1 MDNAGNFDQVFD
13 IYRLEQWAMV
23 NNGFV
28 YGKGGVTSSSR
39 LVQAGSWGSHPLLTS
54 LAPDMNE
61 ENADITNQVL
71 MGGTPS
77 LTSRLRE
84 LERYKENKSFK
95 VAKYPGILMTTPYSE
110 LMSAYKQKAV
120 DNNTFEYHEISDI
133 PSNKSLSDFCPV
145 GEEYCIL
152 ETEGSLNIA
161 KNFNCDGKGLIIAKG
176 DITITPDLTS
186 GDSIDEAC
194 IILSGG
200 NINIKPG
207 KGLGIIGD
215 PPEYDEVHGYL
226 IANGEIVIEKHS
238 DPPDIDSSSNQ
249 PGLYVKGG
257 LSAFTPNL
265 SGPAAVYNEREIY
278 FGHMGIYPVLVVD
291 SNAKYGF
298 LSTGVFGSQIDI
310 FKLEIGF
317 KPY

>member
-1 MDNAGNFDQVFD
+1 
-13 IYRLEQWAMV
+13 
-23 NNGFV
+23 
-28 YGKGGVTSSSR
+28 
-39 LVQAGSWGSHPLLTS
+39 
-54 LAPDMNE
+54 
-61 ENADITNQVL
+61 
-71 MGGTPS
+71 MGGTSS
-77 LTSRLRE
+77 LTHLLRE
-84 LERYKENKSFK
+84 LERYDINKSFK
-95 VAKYPGILMTTPYSE
+95 VARYPGILMNTPYSE
-110 LMSAYKQKAV
+110 LMSAYHQKEV
-120 DNNTFEYHEISDI
+120 GNEDSFEYHEIEDSL
-133 PSNKSLSDFCPV
+133 SGSLSDKCTDP
-145 GEEYCIL
+145 YCIL
-152 ETEGSLNIA
+152 EETYDDLIIERD
-161 KNFNCDGKGLIIAKG
+161 FQCDGQGLIIAKG
-176 DITITPDLTS
+176 DITIKPDFTS

-207 KGLGIIGD
+207 KGLGTIGD

-226 IANGEIVIEKHS
+226 IANGEIVIERH
-238 DPPDIDSSSNQ
+238 PDASDSSVNQ

-265 SGPAAVYNEREIY
+265 SGPSAVYNEREIY
-278 FGHMGIYPVLVVD
+278 FGHMGIYPILVVD